1 MLKKIKAWL
10 EWKDINLSEIVAI
23 GFCLSVLVGFA
34 FCSIFAII
42 T

>member
-23 GFCLSVLVGFA
+23 GFCLSVLVVRQFA
-34 FCSIFAII
+34 RQFRL
-42 T
+42 

>member
-1 MLKKIKAWL
+1 MLKRIRDWI

-23 GFCLSVLVGFA
+23 SFCLSVLLGFA

-42 T
+42 A